1 MNQYRTYRAKRRIVF
16 LSAFFACVAI
26 SITGLVLAAFGGK
39 SGGKTLP
46 ESMFFLG
53 LVASVFTAIGAF
65 KPRTP
70 EEKFEDAIYR
80 EVKLALRAIRIKKN
94 SSEKE
99 GVQFAAKSMGKV
111 LRRAAN
117 EGDFSFAV
125 PIIKIL
131 GETLTDKYGSYA
143 IYELREYIEENDPH
157 ILQAVCTILSI
168 E

>member
-1 MNQYRTYRAKRRIVF
+1 VF
-16 LSAFFACVAI
+16 LTAFFVCVAI
-26 SITGLVLAAFGGK
+26 SITGLVLAAFNGT
-39 SGGKTLP
+39 SEGKTLL

-70 EEKFEDAIYR
+70 EEKFEDAICR
-80 EVKLALRAIRIKKN
+80 EVNLAVRAIRIKKN
-94 SSEKE
+94 SSKEE
-99 GVQFAAKSMGKV
+99 GVKFAAKSMGKV

-125 PIIKIL
+125 PIVKIL
-131 GETLTDKYGSYA
+131 GETLSDKYGSYA
-143 IYELREYIEENDPH
+143 IYDLRDYIEENDPQ

-168 E
+168 K